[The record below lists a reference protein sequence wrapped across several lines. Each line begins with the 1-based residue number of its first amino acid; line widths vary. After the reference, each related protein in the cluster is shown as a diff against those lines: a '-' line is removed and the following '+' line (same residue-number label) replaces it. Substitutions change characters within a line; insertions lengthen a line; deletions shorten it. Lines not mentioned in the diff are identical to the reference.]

1 MSVYLDY
8 NASAPVAGRVI
19 DYMVEVYRN
28 NIGNADSRTH
38 NYGENARNIVEEARK
53 RLQASLVSQRTKFFL
68 LVEQQRA
75 TTLQF
80 KAYASMQLR
89 QEESILLQ
97 LLLNTRQC

>member
-8 NASAPVAGRVI
+8 NASAPVDGRVI

-38 NYGENARNIVEEARK
+38 NYGENARNIVKKRGK

>member
-8 NASAPVAGRVI
+8 NASAPVDGRVI

-53 RLQASLVSQRTKFFL
+53 KVASLIGVTAD
-68 LVEQQRA
+68 E
-75 TTLQF
+75 
-80 KAYASMQLR
+80 AYCY
-89 QEESILLQ
+89 
-97 LLLNTRQC
+97 NCY

>member
-8 NASAPVAGRVI
+8 NASAPVDGRVI

-53 RLQASLVSQRTKFFL
+53 KVASLIGVTADEVFL

>member
-8 NASAPVAGRVI
+8 NASAPVDGRVI

-53 RLQASLVSQRTKFFL
+53 KVEASLVSQRTKFFL